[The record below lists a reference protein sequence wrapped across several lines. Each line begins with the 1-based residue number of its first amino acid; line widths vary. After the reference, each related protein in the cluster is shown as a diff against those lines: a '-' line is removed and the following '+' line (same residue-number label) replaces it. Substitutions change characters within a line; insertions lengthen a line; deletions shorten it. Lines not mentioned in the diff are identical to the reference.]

1 MTTALIIILFYFI
14 ASHFGLFLLFK
25 KAGVEAWKALVP
37 FYSTYLAIK
46 MIHKPIWWMA
56 IYYIPF
62 LGFIVWVGII
72 VELLKQ
78 FKILTFW
85 EHALAVVL
93 TPFYLAYVGLSDN
106 YQHAGYEFVEN
117 YKKTKIREWADAIA
131 FAVIAATMIRAIY
144 IEAFTI
150 PTSSM
155 EKSLQVGDFL
165 FVSKVSYGSRI
176 PNTPIFFP
184 FAHHTLPG
192 TDNVKS
198 YSELIQL
205 PYKRLFKLQD
215 VKRNEAVVFN
225 FPAGDTVAV
234 EQQAQTY
241 YALLREYDAIFG
253 KENGRKY
260 FMEGLPKQYQRNFID
275 RYFQPNRDL
284 NDDMTPAKA
293 QKIVTEGFEVVA
305 RPVDK
310 RENYIKRCVALPG
323 DQLEIKDGK
332 LFINQEEAYQSEGQQ
347 TNYLV
352 TCKGQSNPQLPPIR
366 YELLIDNEI
375 TDFSWS
381 PEMGSSME
389 LHLTAEALEFI
400 RSMSSVVSVERII
413 KEKGEYQNSSLKS
426 YPIFPNTAESD
437 WTEDN
442 FGPISIPYKGEVL
455 QLTTANLPMYERL
468 IDIYENNDLKV
479 EDGQIYINGEATTS
493 YEVKMDYYWMMGDN
507 RHNSQDSRFW
517 GFVPEDHIVGKA
529 VFIWMSLDPNKS
541 SLFSKIRWDRV
552 FNLVHNDDEA
562 YGDRKEMGQ

>member
-1 MTTALIIILFYFI
+1 MTTAIYIILFYFI
-14 ASHFGLFLLFK
+14 ASHFGLYLLFK
-25 KAGVEAWKALVP
+25 KAGEDGWKALVP

-78 FKILTFW
+78 FKILSFW
-85 EHALAVVL
+85 EHALAVVF
-93 TPFYLAYVGLSDN
+93 TPFYLAYVGLTDN
-106 YQHAGYEFVEN
+106 HKFVGYEFVQT

-131 FAVIAATMIRAIY
+131 FAVIAATLIRAIY

-155 EKSLQVGDFL
+155 EKSLLVGDFL

-192 TDNVKS
+192 TENVKS
-198 YSELIQL
+198 YSELINL
-205 PYKRLFKLQD
+205 PYKRLFKFQD

-234 EQQAQTY
+234 EQQARTY

-253 KENGRKY
+253 KEDGRNFFMNGV
-260 FMEGLPKQYQRNFID
+260 PKKFQKNFID
-275 RYFQPNRDL
+275 RYFQPNRDQ
-284 NDDMTPAKA
+284 NDDMTYARA
-293 QKIVTEGFEVVA
+293 QKIVTEGFEVTA

-323 DQLEIKDGK
+323 DQLEIVDGK
-332 LFINQEEAYQSEGQQ
+332 LLIDGKEAYQSEGLQ
-347 TNYLV
+347 TTYTV
-352 TCKGQSNPQLPPIR
+352 TCKAQSNPQLPPIR
-366 YELLIDNEI
+366 YQKLIDNEI

-381 PEMGSSME
+381 VEMGNTID
-389 LHLTAEALEFI
+389 LHLTKEKLEFI
-400 RSMSSVVSVERII
+400 RSLSNVESVTKIN
-413 KEKGEYQNSSLKS
+413 KDKGFYQNSSLKS
-426 YPIFPNTAESD
+426 YPIFPNTPESD

-442 FGPISIPYKGEVL
+442 FGPINIPYKGQVL
-455 QLTTANLPMYERL
+455 DLNVKNLPMYERL
-468 IDIYENNDLKV
+468 IEIYERNELKV
-479 EDGQIYINGEATTS
+479 EDNEIYINGQATSS

-541 SLFSKIRWDRV
+541 LFSKIRWDRV
-552 FNLVHNDDEA
+552 FNLVHKDDEA
-562 YGDRKEMGQ
+562 YGERKEMVQ